1 MWHLLSAIP
10 LAAAL
15 IKFGLLTARRTA
27 APVEDLLI
35 RNGLMLTCELTWL
48 ALFVTGLQA

>member
-1 MWHLLSAIP
+1 M
-10 LAAAL
+10 
-15 IKFGLLTARRTA
+15 LTARHTS

-35 RNGLMLTCELTWL
+35 RNGLMLAFELSWL